1 MSLSRA
7 STMTLGPDNGP
18 SYHIDDDLLDH
29 IGSESCEKRLII
41 AVDFGTTYSSVS
53 YVEIPKDC
61 PPDVVD
67 PRSIR
72 SIRNYPDTLDFN
84 VKDNMLM
91 EVPSEVIY
99 PLNRHFRE
107 QDSLIRSQEGLESAS
122 SDSDEQE
129 THHDAPSNGVQ
140 YLDIRDDDGDTTMNI
155 DTADQFHWGYKVHEL
170 WALPATHSD
179 PSNLP
184 LSRFKL
190 LLDDSPM
197 TERVRR
203 DLNST
208 LNTLKSRK
216 VVYGPLHV
224 IADYLTYLLDHTQSQ
239 LRQLGY
245 EDSCPKEMVLC
256 VPAIW
261 NQQACRDM
269 QKCLA
274 VAMKR
279 TNLRGVD
286 VQNNSIENLF
296 IVSEPEAAAAHM
308 LAYSTQIRSGQSFV
322 LLDAGG
328 GTVDANTY
336 RVSNEEPLRLEH
348 EIVQPGGG
356 LHGSSYLN
364 EDFKAYLLNLLAE
377 ETYLERG
384 SETINGIVERVMI
397 EQFEPK
403 LKRNFDCYQRSTTK
417 QLAISGLRDSPEKG
431 FRRGC
436 VVMSTTII
444 KEIFMKRLHS
454 IFEIVKR
461 QLDEAL
467 SNGCEVENVVLIGG
481 FGSSISLVKFL
492 EKSLAEYSR
501 QNNCHVKLLLP
512 EDKNTMAN
520 AVSLGAVLRAM
531 NKNHGPERR
540 ARSSYGILRAEPFK
554 EYPEHQGMNP
564 SYDRHDGLP
573 YIKKTIDW
581 VLKLGAMVPSVWNC
595 EPFTCTHT
603 FDAWPPRPLLCREIL
618 YVSDHSTRSHYRLS
632 HPNNK
637 GAQEVGEIVV
647 DFSDLLEKGL
657 TPVEPIVYEDG
668 RTLGKRHYRVNF
680 TMIIQVIDRDLRC
693 YAIYNQETRKKCR
706 INIASG
712 FRPGVK

>member
-7 STMTLGPDNGP
+7 STMTLGQDNVP
-18 SYHIDDDLLDH
+18 NHHLQHEEEDAMSNHINVDLLDQ
-29 IGSESCEKRLII
+29 IGSEPSEKRLII

-53 YVEIPKDC
+53 YVEIPEGC
-61 PPDVVD
+61 PSDSVD
-67 PRSIR
+67 ARSIC
-72 SIRNYPDTLDFN
+72 SITSYPDSLDFN
-84 VKDNMLM
+84 ANDNMLM

-107 QDSLIRSQEGLESAS
+107 QDSLIRSQEGLETAS
-122 SDSDEQE
+122 NDSEEQE
-129 THHDAPSNGVQ
+129 THHDAPNNGVQ
-140 YLDIRDDDGDTTMNI
+140 DMDIYDDDGDTTMNV
-155 DTADQFHWGYKVHEL
+155 DVADQFHWGYRVHEL

-190 LLDDSPM
+190 LLDNSPM
-197 TERVRR
+197 TERVRQ
-203 DLNST
+203 DLNPT
-208 LNTLKSRK
+208 LNMLKSRK
-216 VVYGPLHV
+216 VVHGPLHV

-261 NQQACRDM
+261 TQQACRDM

-279 TNLRGVD
+279 ANFKGVD

-308 LAYSTQIRSGQSFV
+308 LANSTQIRS
-322 LLDAGG
+322 
-328 GTVDANTY
+328 
-336 RVSNEEPLRLEH
+336 
-348 EIVQPGGG
+348 GG

-364 EDFKAYLLNLLAE
+364 EDLKAYLLRLLAE
-377 ETYLERG
+377 ETYLEQG

-403 LKRNFDCYQRSTTK
+403 IKRNFDCYQRSTTK
-417 QLAISGLRDSPEKG
+417 QLAISGLRDNPDKG
-431 FRRGC
+431 FRRGI
-436 VVMSTTII
+436 VEMSTTII
-444 KEIFMKRLHS
+444 KGIFMKHLHS

-481 FGSSISLVKFL
+481 FGFSISLVKFL

-501 QNNCHVKLLLP
+501 QNNCHVKLLKPKDRL
-512 EDKNTMAN
+512 
-520 AVSLGAVLRAM
+520 
-531 NKNHGPERR
+531 GPE
-540 ARSSYGILRAEPFK
+540 A
-554 EYPEHQGMNP
+554 
-564 SYDRHDGLP
+564 
-573 YIKKTIDW
+573 
-581 VLKLGAMVPSVWNC
+581 
-595 EPFTCTHT
+595 
-603 FDAWPPRPLLCREIL
+603 
-618 YVSDHSTRSHYRLS
+618 
-632 HPNNK
+632 

-647 DFSDLLEKGL
+647 DFSDLLNRGL

-668 RTLGKRHYRVNF
+668 RTIGKRHYRINF
-680 TMIIQVIDRDLRC
+680 TMIIQVVDRDLRC

>member
-7 STMTLGPDNGP
+7 STMTLGQDNVP
-18 SYHIDDDLLDH
+18 NHHLQHEEEDAMSNHINVDLLDQ
-29 IGSESCEKRLII
+29 IGSEPSEKRLII

-53 YVEIPKDC
+53 YVEIPEGC
-61 PPDVVD
+61 PSDSVD
-67 PRSIR
+67 ARSIC
-72 SIRNYPDTLDFN
+72 SITSYPDSLDFN
-84 VKDNMLM
+84 ANDNMLM

-107 QDSLIRSQEGLESAS
+107 QDSLIRSQEGLETAS
-122 SDSDEQE
+122 NDSEEQE
-129 THHDAPSNGVQ
+129 THHDAPNNGVQ
-140 YLDIRDDDGDTTMNI
+140 DMDIYDDDGDTTMNV
-155 DTADQFHWGYKVHEL
+155 DVADQFHWGYRVHEL

-190 LLDDSPM
+190 LLDNSPM
-197 TERVRR
+197 TERVRQ
-203 DLNST
+203 DLNPT
-208 LNTLKSRK
+208 LNMLKSRK
-216 VVYGPLHV
+216 VVHGPLHV

-261 NQQACRDM
+261 TQQACRDM

-279 TNLRGVD
+279 ANFKGVD

-308 LAYSTQIRSGQSFV
+308 LANSTQIRCGQSFV
-322 LLDAGG
+322 LLDAGTTILGG

-336 RVSNEEPLRLEH
+336 RVSIEEPLRLEH
-348 EIVQPGGG
+348 EIVPPGGG

-364 EDFKAYLLNLLAE
+364 EDLKAYLLRLLAE
-377 ETYLERG
+377 ETYLEQG

-403 LKRNFDCYQRSTTK
+403 IKRNFDCYQRSTTK
-417 QLAISGLRDSPEKG
+417 QLAISGLRDNPDKG
-431 FRRGC
+431 FRRGI
-436 VVMSTTII
+436 VEMSTTII
-444 KEIFMKRLHS
+444 KGIFMKHLHS

-481 FGSSISLVKFL
+481 FGFSISLVKFL

-501 QNNCHVKLLLP
+501 QNNCHVKLLKP
-512 EDKNTMAN
+512 KDRNNVAN

-554 EYPEHQGMNP
+554 EYPEH
-564 SYDRHDGLP
+564 
-573 YIKKTIDW
+573 
-581 VLKLGAMVPSVWNC
+581 
-595 EPFTCTHT
+595 
-603 FDAWPPRPLLCREIL
+603 
-618 YVSDHSTRSHYRLS
+618 
-632 HPNNK
+632 
-637 GAQEVGEIVV
+637 
-647 DFSDLLEKGL
+647 
-657 TPVEPIVYEDG
+657 
-668 RTLGKRHYRVNF
+668 
-680 TMIIQVIDRDLRC
+680 
-693 YAIYNQETRKKCR
+693 
-706 INIASG
+706 
-712 FRPGVK
+712 